1 MGQTNADC
9 FPAEWIY
16 RNGKRFRVATMSLS
30 TFVTLTSC
38 GIVLRLFFL
47 GGFVRWKAAVSAERE
62 QYRVTVP
69 STVKVNPS

>member
-1 MGQTNADC
+1 
-9 FPAEWIY
+9 
-16 RNGKRFRVATMSLS
+16 MSLS

-38 GIVLRLFFL
+38 GIVLTHFFL
-47 GGFVRWKAAVSAERE
+47 GSFVRWKAAASVERE